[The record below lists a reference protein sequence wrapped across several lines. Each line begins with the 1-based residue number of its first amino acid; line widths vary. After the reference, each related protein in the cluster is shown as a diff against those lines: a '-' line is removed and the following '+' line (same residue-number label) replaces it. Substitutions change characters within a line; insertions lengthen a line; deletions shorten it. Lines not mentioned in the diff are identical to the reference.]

1 MEMMALN
8 VVCEWREAI
17 SSTTNPNGWIEH
29 SRGAG
34 RLVLTKPLEGD
45 TASFAHAIFR
55 IVRYIV
61 VRLSE
66 SDCSFPSVTNL
77 PE

>member
-1 MEMMALN
+1 MEMMTLN
-8 VVCEWREAI
+8 VVCEWCEAI

-29 SRGAG
+29 SWGAG
-34 RLVLTKPLEGD
+34 RLVPTKPPEGD

-55 IVRYIV
+55 IVRYMV
-61 VRLSE
+61 VRLSK
-66 SDCSFPSVTNL
+66 SNCSFPSVTNL